1 MMVLLSIFINMYT
14 LIAIPQNITVDLFH
28 PQIPWFRSSE
38 YIMQEHSVGEKDC
51 PDWKNLYEDIEI
63 TERPIVSEEEKGC
76 VRKFI
81 LDPIKAGKYLIPP
94 AIIKGEGKEWRTS
107 AFVLDVRDPTEKE
120 KEEIQNTA
128 GIIEPEIG
136 LSYTKFI
143 IGGFIL
149 ALVIAIIAGLIYS
162 YKKHFVKGKTD
173 AEKIEFPWEKAFRRL
188 KDLKT
193 KDLPSQ
199 GLYEPYYVQLTW
211 ILRYYI
217 EDRFNIHAPEQTTQE
232 FIETTMKEKVLTTEQ
247 QKLLYSFLNHC
258 DKVKFAQ
265 FIPTLEQMEAG
276 YNLVWNFVV
285 ETQIKE
291 QSQGNIKELKQ
302 QDNLSQ

>member
-1 MMVLLSIFINMYT
+1 MMLLNIFINIYAFV
-14 LIAIPQNITVDLFH
+14 ISVGNISVELYN

-38 YIMQEHSVGEKDC
+38 YIIQNHTPENKNC
-51 PDWKNLYEDIEI
+51 PEWKNLHEDIET
-63 TERPIVSEEEKGC
+63 TEKPIMSEREEGC
-76 VRKFI
+76 TKKII
-81 LDPIKAGKYLIPP
+81 LDPLKSGKYLISP
-94 AIIKGEGKEWRTS
+94 AVIKEKEGKEWKTS
-107 AFVLDVRDPTEKE
+107 AFILEVREPTDEEK
-120 KEEIQNTA
+120 KEIQNIA
-128 GIIEPEIG
+128 GIIEPKIG
-136 LSYTKFI
+136 PSYKRLLL
-143 IGGFIL
+143 GGVISIL
-149 ALVIAIIAGLIYS
+149 VLVIITGLAYL
-162 YKKHFVKGKTD
+162 YKKYLRKEKTVI
-173 AEKIEFPWEKAFRRL
+173 EKVELPWERAFRRL
-188 KDLKT
+188 KELKT

-265 FIPTLEQMEAG
+265 FIPTNEQMEAS
-276 YNLVWNFVV
+276 YNLVWNFVQ

-291 QSQGNIKELKQ
+291 SPQENQKEVVQQSG
-302 QDNLSQ
+302 LSW